1 MAKGILI
8 RPFGQGY
15 LAIFESISV
24 WGATPEQAENDLLE
38 LLEELGLSLSDITNA
53 ETIQEKSANTV
64 AQEFKEALRDL
75 SDTYFDAYQMDELT
89 EGEKDWLH
97 SQSDEEPK
105 K

>member
-38 LLEELGLSLSDITNA
+38 LLEELGLSLSDITS
-53 ETIQEKSANTV
+53 EEVIQEKPMNT
-64 AQEFKEALRDL
+64 AAREFEEALRDL
-75 SDTYFDAYQMDELT
+75 SGAFFDAYQADELT
-89 EGEKDWLH
+89 EGEKNWLH
-97 SQSDEEPK
+97 SQNDREPK